1 MPLLLGRA
9 DAVGGVWHP
18 VTRHPP
24 HPLLERKSELAQ
36 LTRRMEAARGG
47 DGGVVLIEGPPGI
60 GKTAL
65 LGAACERAGE
75 LGMQTDAARGGEL
88 ESGLPWGVVRG
99 LFEPGLA
106 AASKAERRR
115 LLGGAAELAR
125 IALRSDAPRRPPIAA
140 ESLGA
145 ALHGLYWLAA
155 NTAARQPL
163 LIAVD
168 DAHWADM
175 PSVRW
180 LAYLAVRVEDLPVL
194 VLATVRPPRAG
205 AHSGSLATIARVG
218 TALRPSSLSPQAS
231 ATVVRAAIGPDAT
244 ADFCDACRVATGG
257 NPFLLGSLAR
267 ELAKRGVVPD
277 DVVAL
282 RVRGTRAATISHAIV
297 ARLAAQPAGAR
308 ELASAVAVFGASP
321 SLAAAAALARL
332 DEDAAVAAADALA
345 ADDLIAGTE
354 PLEFVHPIVKTAV
367 YAEIPP
373 HQRVRWHARAA
384 HLLDEA
390 EAPTD
395 EIAVHLLAVEPRA
408 DAAVVAIL
416 RAAAADA
423 LAAGAPEPAIAYLE
437 RALAEPPPVRAR
449 LAILRDLGVA
459 ETSLH
464 RPAGLE
470 HLRAAL
476 ALAAKPDER
485 AELARQLAVPLMHSG
500 AIREVVDLLDRT
512 IAEIPKADRELR
524 LKLEA
529 DLIGA
534 GRLDPALREVAMAR
548 VEALAAARL
557 KGQTLGERV
566 ALSAVALEARSPQH
580 TAAETIEVAQRALGG
595 GHLLAE
601 AGVES
606 PSFWFAA
613 GALILADGYDLAE
626 PVVESALAEASSQ
639 GSTVGSA
646 LGFCF
651 RALLG
656 YRTGQL
662 ADAEA
667 DARQAVAIDPSS
679 RWAASV
685 YALAFLIDILLDR
698 GRPGEAA
705 LALEASRLGD
715 SGQALLPL
723 LVLRHNRGRLRLALG
738 DAEGGLAEMRT
749 AAAQLEAGRFPPHI
763 WPWRSHQAI
772 ALASVGEDDEAR
784 RLAYEELEL
793 ARAFGAPHALG
804 VSLRAWGLVSP
815 GDRIDALR
823 ESVAVLHGSGAVLE
837 HARALIDL
845 GAALRRAGNRS
856 CSVDSLREGLDL
868 AHRCGAGALA
878 ARAREELM
886 AGGARPRRDAL
897 RGRDAL
903 TASEL
908 RTARMAARGLANRE
922 IAQALFVSL
931 RTVETHLTHAY
942 QKLEIGSRA
951 GLQAALETVSPPV
964 HPDDAGPSD
973 KNTTRAP
980 IARRPRGGSAGE
992 ASYEA
997 LHRGRG
1003 RR

>member
-1 MPLLLGRA
+1 MRRR
-9 DAVGGVWHP
+9 GVWRP
-18 VTRHPP
+18 YVTRSPP
-24 HPLLERKSELAQ
+24 HLLLEREPELTQ
-36 LTRRMEAARGG
+36 LTRHMQVAGG
-47 DGGVVLIEGPPGI
+47 GEGGVVLIEGAAGI

-65 LGAACERAGE
+65 LGATCERARE
-75 LGMQTDAARGGEL
+75 LGMQMGAARGGEL

-99 LFEPGLA
+99 LFEPNLA

-115 LLGGAAELAR
+115 LLSGAAALAR
-125 IALRSDAPRRPPIAA
+125 IALRSDAPRRAPIAA
-140 ESLGA
+140 ETLGA
-145 ALHGLYWLAA
+145 ALHGLYWVAA
-155 NTAARQPL
+155 NTAARRPL

-175 PSVRW
+175 PSLRW

-194 VLATVRPPRAG
+194 VVATVRPPGAA
-205 AHSGSLATIARVG
+205 AHSGSLAAIAQAG
-218 TALRPSSLSPQAS
+218 TTLRPSSLSPQAS
-231 ATVVRAAIGPDAT
+231 ATMVRAAVGPDAT
-244 ADFCDACRVATGG
+244 AAFCDACHLATRG

-267 ELAKRGVVPD
+267 ELAKQGVVPD
-277 DVVAL
+277 DAAAV
-282 RVRGTRAATISHAIV
+282 RVRGTRAATISRAIV
-297 ARLAAQPAGAR
+297 IRLAGQAGDAR
-308 ELASAVAVFGASP
+308 DLASAIAVFGASP
-321 SLAAAAALARL
+321 PLAAAAALARL
-332 DEDAAVAAADALA
+332 DEDAAAAAADALA
-345 ADDLIAGTE
+345 ADHLIADTE

-367 YAEIPP
+367 YSEIPP

-395 EIAVHLLAVEPRA
+395 EIAVHLLAVEPHA

-423 LAAGAPEPAIAYLE
+423 LAAGAPEPAIAYLG
-437 RALAEPPPVRAR
+437 RALAEPPTARHR
-449 LAILRDLGVA
+449 LAVLRELGVA
-459 ETSLH
+459 ETSLQ

-485 AELARQLAVPLMHSG
+485 AEIARQLAIPLTHSG

-512 IAEIPKADRELR
+512 IAEIPEEDRELR

-534 GRLDPALREVAMAR
+534 GRLDPALRKVAMAR
-548 VEALAAARL
+548 VDALAAARL
-557 KGQTLGERV
+557 KGRTRGERV
-566 ALSAVALEARSPQH
+566 ALSAVALEARSPH
-580 TAAETIEVAQRALGG
+580 RTAAETIEFAQRALGG
-595 GHLLAE
+595 GRLLAE

-613 GALILADGYDLAE
+613 GALILADGYDLAG
-626 PVVESALAEASSQ
+626 PIVESALAEASSQ
-639 GSTVGSA
+639 GSAVGSA
-646 LGFCF
+646 LGFSF

-656 YRTGQL
+656 HRTGRL

-667 DARQAVAIDPSS
+667 DARQAIAIDPSS

-685 YALAFLIDILLDR
+685 YALAFLIDVLLDR

-723 LVLRHNRGRLRLALG
+723 LVLHHNRGRLRLALG
-738 DAEGGLAEMRT
+738 DAEGGRAEMRT
-749 AAAQLEAGRFPPHI
+749 AAAQLEAGRFPPHV
-763 WPWRSHQAI
+763 WPWRSLQAI
-772 ALASVGEDDEAR
+772 ALAGAGDDEEAR
-784 RLAYEELEL
+784 RLAHEELEL
-793 ARAFGAPHALG
+793 TRAFGAPHALG

-815 GDRIDALR
+815 SDRIDSLR
-823 ESVAVLHGSGAVLE
+823 ESVAVLAGSGAMLE

-856 CSVDSLREGLDL
+856 RSIDSLREGLDL

-878 ARAREELM
+878 ARAREELLA
-886 AGGARPRRDAL
+886 AGAKPRRDAL
-897 RGRDAL
+897 RGREAL

-931 RTVETHLTHAY
+931 RTVETHLTHTY

-951 GLQAALETVSPPV
+951 GLPAALETVSPPV
-964 HPDDAGPSD
+964 HPDGAGPSAES
-973 KNTTRAP
+973 KTRAP
-980 IARRPRGGSAGE
+980 IARRPRGGSAAE

-997 LHRGRG
+997 LQRGRG

>member
-1 MPLLLGRA
+1 
-9 DAVGGVWHP
+9 
-18 VTRHPP
+18 VTRSPP
-24 HPLLERKSELAQ
+24 HLLLEREPELTQ
-36 LTRRMEAARGG
+36 LTRRMEAAGG
-47 DGGVVLIEGPPGI
+47 GEGGVVLIEGVPGI

-65 LGAACERAGE
+65 LGAACERARE
-75 LGMQTDAARGGEL
+75 LGMQTAAARGGVL

-115 LLGGAAELAR
+115 LLGGAAALAHS
-125 IALRSDAPRRPPIAA
+125 ALRSDAPRRAPLAA

-145 ALHGLYWLAA
+145 GLHGLYWLAA

-175 PSVRW
+175 PSLRW

-194 VLATVRPPRAG
+194 VVATVRPPGAA
-205 AHSGSLATIARVG
+205 AHSGSLATIAQAG
-218 TALRPSSLSPQAS
+218 TTVRPSSLGPQAS
-231 ATVVRAAIGPDAT
+231 ATMVRAAMGPDAT
-244 ADFCDACRVATGG
+244 AVFCDACHVATGG
-257 NPFLLGSLAR
+257 NPFLLASLAR
-267 ELAKRGVVPD
+267 ELAKQGVVPD
-277 DVVAL
+277 DAAAV
-282 RVRGTRAATISHAIV
+282 RVRGIRAATISRAIV
-297 ARLAAQPAGAR
+297 IRLAAQAGDAR
-308 ELASAVAVFGASP
+308 ALASAIAVFGASP
-321 SLAAAAALARL
+321 SLAGAAALARL

-367 YAEIPP
+367 YSEIPP
-373 HQRVRWHARAA
+373 HERVRWHARAA
-384 HLLDEA
+384 HLLYEA

-416 RAAAADA
+416 RAAATDA
-423 LAAGAPEPAIAYLE
+423 LAAGAPEPAIAYLG
-437 RALAEPPPVRAR
+437 RALAEPPAARAR
-449 LAILRDLGVA
+449 VAVLRDLGVA

-485 AELARQLAVPLMHSG
+485 AEIARQLAIPLMHSG

-512 IAEIPKADRELR
+512 IAEIPEEDRELR

-534 GRLDPALREVAMAR
+534 GRLDPALRDVAMAR

-557 KGQTLGERV
+557 KGRTLGERV
-566 ALSAVALEARSPQH
+566 ALSAVALEARSPH
-580 TAAETIEVAQRALGG
+580 RTAAETIEFAQRALGG
-595 GHLLAE
+595 GRLLAE

-626 PVVESALAEASSQ
+626 PIVESALVEASSQ
-639 GSTVGSA
+639 GSAVGSA

-656 YRTGQL
+656 YRTGRL

-685 YALAFLIDILLDR
+685 YALAFLIDVLLDR

-705 LALEASRLGD
+705 LALETSRLGD

-723 LVLRHNRGRLRLALG
+723 LVLRHSRGRLRLALG
-738 DAEGGLAEMRT
+738 DAEGGLAEMKS
-749 AAAQLEAGRFPPHI
+749 AAAQVEAGRFPPHI
-763 WPWRSHQAI
+763 WPWRSLQAI
-772 ALASVGEDDEAR
+772 ALAGAGDDDEAR

-793 ARAFGAPHALG
+793 TRAFGAPHGLG
-804 VSLRAWGLVSP
+804 VSLRAWGLVCP
-815 GDRIDALR
+815 RDRIDSLR
-823 ESVAVLHGSGAVLE
+823 ESVAVLAGSGAVLE

-856 CSVDSLREGLDL
+856 RSVDSLREGLDL
-868 AHRCGAGALA
+868 THRCGAGALA
-878 ARAREELM
+878 ARAREELV
-886 AGGARPRRDAL
+886 AAGARPRRDAL

-908 RTARMAARGLANRE
+908 RTARMAARGQANRE
-922 IAQALFVSL
+922 IAEALFVSL

-951 GLQAALETVSPPV
+951 GLSAALETVRPGV
-964 HPDDAGPSD
+964 HPHDAGPSAD
-973 KNTTRAP
+973 SRARAP
-980 IARRPRGGSAGE
+980 IARRPRGGSAAE

>member
-1 MPLLLGRA
+1 
-9 DAVGGVWHP
+9 
-18 VTRHPP
+18 VTRGPP
-24 HPLLERKSELAQ
+24 NPLLEREPELTQ
-36 LTRRMEAARGG
+36 LTGRMEAAGRGE
-47 DGGVVLIEGPPGI
+47 GGIVLLEGPPGI

-65 LGAACERAGE
+65 LAAACERARE
-75 LGMQTDAARGGEL
+75 FGMQTAAARGGEL
-88 ESGLPWGVVRG
+88 ESGLPWGVVRS
-99 LFEPGLA
+99 LFEPGLEA
-106 AASKAERRR
+106 TSKAERRR
-115 LLGGAAELAR
+115 LLAGAAGLAR
-125 IALRSDAPRRPPIAA
+125 IALRSRAPRRAPIAA
-140 ESLGA
+140 ETMGA

-155 NTAARQPL
+155 NTAAQRPL

-168 DAHWADM
+168 DVHWADM
-175 PSVRW
+175 PSLRW
-180 LAYLAVRVEDLPVL
+180 LAYLAIRVEDLPVL
-194 VLATVRPPRAG
+194 VVATVRPPG
-205 AHSGSLATIARVG
+205 AAAQSGSLATIAQVG
-218 TALRPSSLSPQAS
+218 AAVRPSSLSPQAS

-244 ADFCDACRVATGG
+244 ADFCDACHVASGG

-277 DVVAL
+277 DVAAG
-282 RVRGTRAATISHAIV
+282 RVRGTRAETISRAIV
-297 ARLAAQPAGAR
+297 TRLAAQPAAAR
-308 ELASAVAVFGASP
+308 ELASAVAVFGAP
-321 SLAAAAALARL
+321 PPLAAAAALAQL

-345 ADDLIAGTE
+345 AEHLIADSE

-367 YAEIPP
+367 YTEIPP
-373 HQRVRWHARAA
+373 HQRMRWHARAA

-395 EIAVHLLAVEPRA
+395 EIAVHLLAVEPRDDA
-408 DAAVVAIL
+408 DVVAIL

-423 LAAGAPEPAIAYLE
+423 LAAGAPEPAIAYLG
-437 RALAEPPPVRAR
+437 RALAEPPEAPTRV
-449 LAILRDLGVA
+449 AILRDLGVA

-485 AELARQLAVPLMHSG
+485 AEIARQLAVPLMHSG
-500 AIREVVDLLDRT
+500 RIREVVELLERM
-512 IAEIPKADRELR
+512 IAEIPEEDRELR

-534 GRLDPALREVAMAR
+534 GRLDPALRDVAMGR
-548 VEALAAARL
+548 VEALTAARL
-557 KGQTLGERV
+557 KGRTLGERV
-566 ALSAVALEARSPQH
+566 ALSAVALEAGSPH
-580 TAAETIEVAQRALGG
+580 RTAAETIEFAQRALAGG
-595 GHLLAE
+595 RLLAE

-606 PSFWFAA
+606 PSFWFAG
-613 GALILADGYDLAE
+613 GALILADGYNLAE
-626 PVVESALAEASSQ
+626 PVVESALAEASSR
-639 GSTVGSA
+639 GSVVGSA

-656 YRTGQL
+656 YRTGRL
-662 ADAEA
+662 AEAEA
-667 DARQAVAIDPSS
+667 DARHAVAIDPGS

-698 GRPGEAA
+698 GRPEEAA
-705 LALEASRLGD
+705 QALEESFLG
-715 SGQALLPL
+715 SSTQALLPL

-738 DAEGGLAEMRT
+738 DAEGGLADLRT
-749 AAAQLEAGRFPPHI
+749 ATGQLEAGRFPPHL
-763 WPWRSHQAI
+763 WPWRSAHAI
-772 ALASVGEDDEAR
+772 ALAGIGETDEPR
-784 RLAYEELEL
+784 RLAHEELEL
-793 ARAFGAPHALG
+793 TRAFGAPRALG

-815 GDRIDALR
+815 DDRLESLR
-823 ESVAVLHGSGAVLE
+823 ESVTVLATSGAALE

-845 GAALRRAGNRS
+845 GAALRRAGHRS
-856 CSVDSLREGLDL
+856 RSLDRLREGLDL

-878 ARAREELM
+878 ARAREELVA
-886 AGGARPRRDAL
+886 AGAKPRRDAL

-942 QKLEIGSRA
+942 QKLEIDSRA
-951 GLQAALETVSPPV
+951 ELGDALESDSPPV
-964 HPDDAGPSD
+964 GRADVDPSAEDAA
-973 KNTTRAP
+973 RAP
-980 IARRPRGGSAGE
+980 ISRRPRGASAAE